1 MNVSLPAI
9 VSTLAVLAACGGG
22 SGAPGAAAPAA
33 PMPKAT
39 ATAVRADGPTLDL
52 FDAQGRVLPSPA
64 ARVPAHSAARTRSG
78 LYATPEQLEWQELV
92 AGPSTVV
99 LDIDQM
105 GLSGAALLAQQ
116 VRGWRASGADAGL
129 AWFVR
134 GGTEHEAAQLVNQ
147 LVDDGVAPVFLV
159 R

>member
-22 SGAPGAAAPAA
+22 TGVPGAAAPKAA
-33 PMPKAT
+33 TPAAT
-39 ATAVRADGPTLDL
+39 VARVEPTLDL
-52 FDAQGRVLPSPA
+52 FDAQGRALPSAA
-64 ARVPAHSAARTRSG
+64 ARVPAHTAARTRSG
-78 LYATPEQLEWQELV
+78 LYASPEQLEWQELV

-105 GLSGAALLAQQ
+105 GSSGAALLAQQ
-116 VRGWRASGADAGL
+116 VRGWRAGGSGAGL

-134 GGTEHEAAQLVNQ
+134 GGTELEAAQLVNQ

>member
-9 VSTLAVLAACGGG
+9 VSTLAVLTACGGG
-22 SGAPGAAAPAA
+22 SGVPGAAAPAA
-33 PMPKAT
+33 PKLA
-39 ATAVRADGPTLDL
+39 AAAARAEGPTLDL
-52 FDAQGRVLPSPA
+52 FDAQGRALPSPA